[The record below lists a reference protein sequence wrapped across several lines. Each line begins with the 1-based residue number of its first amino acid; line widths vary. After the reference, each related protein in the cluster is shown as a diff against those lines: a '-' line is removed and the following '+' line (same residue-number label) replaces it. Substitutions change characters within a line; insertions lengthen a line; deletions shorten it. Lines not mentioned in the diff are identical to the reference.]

1 MCSSDLKKKNKYNN
15 YKAGG
20 FIFQDE
26 TMVLFEKN
34 AILTDQEIR
43 GIREKRQG
51 EATFGKQEVYVK
63 CKKY

>member
-1 MCSSDLKKKNKYNN
+1 
-15 YKAGG
+15 
-20 FIFQDE
+20 
-26 TMVLFEKN
+26 MVLFEKN

-51 EATFGKQEVYVK
+51 EATFVKQEVYVK